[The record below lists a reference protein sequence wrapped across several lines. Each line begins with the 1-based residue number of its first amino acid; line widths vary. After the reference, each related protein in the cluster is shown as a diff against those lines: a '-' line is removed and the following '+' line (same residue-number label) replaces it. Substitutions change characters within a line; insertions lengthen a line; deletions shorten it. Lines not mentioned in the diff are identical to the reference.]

1 MLLEQAAWNLAFFF
15 HATVCAWVVING
27 FTK

>member
-15 HATVCAWVVING
+15 HAVVCAWAVIHG
-27 FTK
+27 FGR